1 METPKAA
8 TATSETIQAGAAP
21 TNTKPGAEENAK
33 VVGTESPDAKAK
45 AVGTAAPASHPVQAA
60 VPMMHDHALPPT
72 TAAAA
77 ASQTTLAGDAGAGRQ
92 VFRKCQACHSLDA
105 GKNGLGPSLAD
116 IVGEK
121 AAAVPGYNFS
131 PAMKAS
137 NLTWDAATLDAYLT
151 DPQKVVPGNKMPF
164 PGLKTERERSAVIA
178 LLATNSKAG
187 GAAPAAPLT
196 TAAQKDPTAA
206 APPRRLQTPVPPASS
221 ASRYRDQAMCRGC
234 ATHFAPESPKAAWCS
249 SA

>member
-1 METPKAA
+1 MGAWIWEKLQQWLILMLGLVVIAGSVGVAALLQSDREPPKSIKVASVKQDPAPKPSPAPSMETPKAA

-77 ASQTTLAGDAGAGRQ
+77 ASQTTPAGDAGAGRQ

-105 GKNGLGPSLAD
+105 GKNGLGPSLAG

-121 AAAVPGYNFS
+121 AGTVSGYNFS
-131 PAMKAS
+131 AAMKAS
-137 NLTWDAATLDAYLT
+137 NLVWDAATLDAYLT

-164 PGLKTERERSAVIA
+164 PGLKTERERSAVVA
-178 LLATNSKAG
+178 LLATE
-187 GAAPAAPLT
+187 
-196 TAAQKDPTAA
+196 
-206 APPRRLQTPVPPASS
+206 
-221 ASRYRDQAMCRGC
+221 YQA
-234 ATHFAPESPKAAWCS
+234 
-249 SA
+249 